1 MGKRSGSGI
10 SNSGGSNGGNSPLLN
25 GEPKT
30 VHTYYSRSGNYY
42 DTEALDAKFN
52 AETGTLDLKFATD
65 KSWAETTGT
74 RNYVDISV
82 KNGFIDGEPVN
93 VDINNSSIKYVTGI
107 DNGSTKSA
115 TRDFLIDKGFG
126 YNSYDKRWER
136 NYKGYTKQGN
146 TLHVDSKLPDSF
158 AGITQVKTPYGID
171 TRPLK
176 QAGFKW
182 NRERKLWVK

>member
-1 MGKRSGSGI
+1 MGKRSNSGI
-10 SNSGGSNGGNSPLLN
+10 TNNSSGSNSPLSN
-25 GEPKT
+25 GAAKRI
-30 VHTYYSRSGNYY
+30 HTYYSRSGGYY
-42 DTEALDAKFN
+42 GDETLDASFD
-52 AETGTLDLKFATD
+52 ASSGTLNLSKAAN
-65 KSWAETTGT
+65 KSWAETTGS
-74 RNYVDISV
+74 RNYVDITV

-107 DNGSTKSA
+107 DNGSIKSA